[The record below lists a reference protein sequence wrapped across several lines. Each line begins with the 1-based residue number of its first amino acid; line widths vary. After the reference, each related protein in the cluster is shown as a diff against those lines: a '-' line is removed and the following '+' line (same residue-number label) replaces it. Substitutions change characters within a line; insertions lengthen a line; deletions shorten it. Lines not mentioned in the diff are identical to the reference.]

1 MIRRAIRWMF
11 SIDAFERLAAQMHQ
25 MEVDRDAARDVALDL
40 RHANEELEE
49 RNAVLL
55 SLVRMLRDVNREMDR
70 RIWKLEAPQ

>member
-1 MIRRAIRWMF
+1 MF